1 MNEKRLLKW
10 IGAGAGLALAGLGY
24 LIYAEYGALE
34 IARQNVADIRGQID
48 TARKQLSGLAA
59 LEKDVIV
66 LRETEQAIK
75 DILPDDKDLNN
86 FVRDLQD
93 FAQDTEVSFTQVK
106 KKDLNA
112 GAKKAATD
120 AFEKVAYEISLEGD
134 AFQALAFLDRVESHT
149 RFLRVPTI
157 ALTASTRRAIEERG
171 VPRHKVKLEI
181 ETFVYKPQAG
191 VDPVKIESYSRK
203 RELLL
208 GEIAK
213 RRQALAVQTYQ
224 YRGPRGRRDPW
235 VDPRVPTTPDD
246 PTALPIGEQQ
256 KLVDGLVERM
266 VLVKRTLED
275 WRATD
280 VIVRKMMLRAELDQ
294 LTIALEED
302 TRRVQ
307 AEGLVRFAMA
317 ERRMQVEVVDQLA
330 ALRDELDKE
339 RGPVGPSVEMLT
351 QVAESMSRH
360 ISSGEPA
367 LAIETFK
374 SVEGSLGSVSADPER
389 RALARQIVEAFEDA
403 KILRDFQA
411 IAMQIKGVAIQEG
424 RPPVALINGR
434 TLREGDLFGDEMVV
448 RSIRSGEIEFLF
460 RGVVLVRRF

>member
-1 MNEKRLLKW
+1 MTEKRLLRW
-10 IGAGAGLALAGLGY
+10 IGAGAGLALAGMGY
-24 LIYAEYGALE
+24 LVWAEYGALE
-34 IARQNVADIRGQID
+34 IARGKVAEIRGQID

-112 GAKKAATD
+112 GKKGATD

-149 RFLRVPTI
+149 RFLRVPTV

-171 VPRHKVKLEI
+171 VPRHRVKLEI

-246 PTALPIGEQQ
+246 PTALPIQEQQ
-256 KLVDGLVERM
+256 KLVDELVERM
-266 VLVKRTLED
+266 GLVKSTLEA
-275 WRATD
+275 WRGTD

-307 AEGLVRFAMA
+307 TEGLVRFAMA

-351 QVAESMSRH
+351 QIASSMSRH
-360 ISSGEPA
+360 VSAGEPL
-367 LAIETFK
+367 LAIETYK

-389 RALARQIVEAFEDA
+389 RALARQIVETFEDA

-411 IAMQIKGVAIQEG
+411 IAMQIRGVAIQEG

-434 TLREGDLFGDEMVV
+434 TLREGDLFGEEMVV